1 MMTRVLIIFAAVL
14 VFFWLLR
21 RALGSRGKDAPPAPG
36 GSEPAAG
43 GPPPVSDLVACAQC
57 GVNLPVAE
65 AIVSEGAAP
74 RYFCCEAHRR
84 LGPR

>member
-1 MMTRVLIIFAAVL
+1 MSRVLIIVAAVL

-21 RALGSRGKDAPPAPG
+21 RALGSRGGQGKDAEPGPAKKG
-36 GSEPAAG
+36 EA
-43 GPPPVSDLVACAQC
+43 PVSDLVACAQC

-65 AIVSEGAAP
+65 AVVSAGEAP
-74 RYFCCEAHRR
+74 RYYCCEAHRR